1 MPEWARNLEERLLR
15 GRLEPTD
22 HYWLDPTLLLKQ
34 VGKPPDPWQ
43 EKVLRSTHP
52 RLMLLCS
59 RQVGKSTVAGAF
71 LAKTLL
77 IEAPSFCLVLA
88 QNAEKSQFFLE
99 TKLRPLLVKAGAK
112 FAPGGDLK
120 MSITLA
126 NGSRVFALPGSEKGV
141 RGYDSVDLLLLDEAS
156 RIPDELYF
164 AVRPML
170 GVSKG
175 RLLAA
180 STPFGKRGWFFDEW
194 ERGADRAS
202 GLRWHRERI
211 TAYQCPRYTR
221 EFLEEEKASMGE
233 RWFRQEYLAV
243 FEDPI
248 GAVFSDE
255 DIRAAFRDD
264 VTPMIPK
271 VASKK

>member
-1 MPEWARNLEERLLR
+1 
-15 GRLEPTD
+15 
-22 HYWLDPTLLLKQ
+22 
-34 VGKPPDPWQ
+34 
-43 EKVLRSTHP
+43 
-52 RLMLLCS
+52 MLLCS
-59 RQVGKSTVAGAF
+59 RQVGKSTVAGAVV
-71 LAKTLL
+71 AKTML
-77 IEAPSFCLVLA
+77 IEAPAFCLVLA

-99 TKLRPLLVKAGAK
+99 TKVRPLLAKAGAV

-156 RIPDELYF
+156 RIADDLYF

-194 ERGADRAS
+194 GRGADRAS
-202 GLRWHRERI
+202 GLKWHRERI

-221 EFLEEEKASMGE
+221 EFLEEEKSSMGE
-233 RWFRQEYLAV
+233 RWFRQEYMAI

-248 GAVFSDE
+248 GAVFSE
-255 DIRAAFRDD
+255 ADIQAAFRED
-264 VTPMIPK
+264 VQPMVPR
-271 VASKK
+271 VAVGK